1 MTFVAFAPA
10 AVQPFAVAFV
20 CYLSWN
26 YNSVHDRWFKYTW
39 SRVSYISLEHS
50 HYCSRKGTCSR
61 KDCTVCQTINRQAG
75 NNVCVQDLRY
85 IPKEQFWHSN
95 HDKMSLTRYAYMGE
109 FESLEY
115 THQRWLRYEDESKR
129 CDQNSYTAISYSH
142 QRLNWMA
149 SWMASCDTKTW
160 RSRMNS
166 CQHRR
171 SNRSFAI
178 VCLTVDHFYPGVL
191 PWYRSWS
198 NGLWDN
204 ASREDSLTLIV

>member
-85 IPKEQFWHSN
+85 LPKEQFDTQIMIKCHWHDMHIWENLNLS
-95 HDKMSLTRYAYMGE
+95 STLTKDDYVMRTKVNVVTKIAILPY
-109 FESLEY
+109 L
-115 THQRWLRYEDESKR
+115 
-129 CDQNSYTAISYSH
+129 TAINVWTEWH
-142 QRLNWMA
+142 HEWRAAIQRRGDQGWIHA
-149 SWMASCDTKTW
+149 SIGGPIAHL
-160 RSRMNS
+160 
-166 CQHRR
+166 Q
-171 SNRSFAI
+171 
-178 VCLTVDHFYPGVL
+178 
-191 PWYRSWS
+191 
-198 NGLWDN
+198 
-204 ASREDSLTLIV
+204 